1 MELLKR
7 VFFAAVIFCAANIWG
22 ETTVKEP
29 HIGYLYPA
37 GGQQGTTVQVTAGGL
52 YLRGVNN
59 IYVSGQGISASVVKY
74 QGRLKA
80 LNQEQREELRR
91 RLGELRQKKMGGNLP
106 GKNRPGPP
114 FKIDPDKKDPNKR
127 DTNKRG
133 ENAPAEMPAKP
144 VELPDHPL
152 LRNLDKLSLE
162 GLQKVAEEFGRP
174 NLLQATPQIA
184 ETVVIEIKI
193 DSDAAPGYREIR
205 LGGPNGLTNP
215 IHFQVSVLPEI
226 REPDFND
233 PGMPVVTRV
242 NIPVVLN
249 GQILPGEVD
258 RFRFRATRGQHIVIE
273 AQARRLIPY
282 LGDAVPGWF
291 QAAMKLYD
299 ASGKEVAYADDFR
312 FDPDPVLYYEIPRE
326 EDYVLEINDAIYR
339 GREDFVYRVA
349 IGEQPFITQIFPLG
363 ARVDTA
369 AIATV
374 SGWNLPD
381 QSLKLDTKA
390 GAGGIRRISLQ
401 KDGKLSNSVIYA
413 VDDMPECVEVE
424 GNNTTTAA
432 QKIVLPIIVNGRI
445 ESSEDKDVFRFDG
458 RAGQDIVVEV
468 YARRLNSPLDSLMQL
483 TDEAGKVLASNDD
496 HEDKESGLLT
506 HYADSCLSAK
516 LPKDGVYYVHLAD
529 TEHHGGEDY
538 GYRLRIGP
546 PQPDFSVYVNPSSV
560 NVPADRIVPISV
572 HVFRKEGFE
581 GDIELVLK
589 DSPEGFVL
597 DGGRVPSGRDAIR
610 MTLTAPQQLPKHPV
624 IIGFEGQARIGGQ
637 LVRRSA
643 VACEDMM
650 QAFIYRHLVA
660 SQELMVAAG
669 DNRRTVRVA
678 RLSNNTPVRMPA
690 GGSTKIHVEIPPA
703 LMQQNFQLTL
713 SNPPDGISLEDV
725 TADSGGLA
733 FVLKVNAQKPQIGF
747 ADNLIVEI
755 SGQVAGRSPA
765 AGVAKQ
771 KEQRVSFG
779 VLPAIPIE
787 IVKP

>member
-1 MELLKR
+1 MMLLKR
-7 VFFAAVIFCAANIWG
+7 MFFAAMVLCVVDVWG
-22 ETTVKEP
+22 ETAVREP

-59 IYVSGQGISASVVKY
+59 VYVSGQGVSASVVKY

-80 LNQEQREELRR
+80 LNMEQRDELRR

-114 FKIDPDKKDPNKR
+114 LKRDPDKKDPNKR
-127 DTNKRG
+127 DTNKRS
-133 ENAPAEMPAKP
+133 ENAPAEMNTKP

-174 NLLQATPQIA
+174 NLLQANPQIA

-193 DSDAAPGYREIR
+193 DSDAAPGDREIR
-205 LGGPNGLTNP
+205 LGGTNGLTNP
-215 IHFQVSVLPEI
+215 IHFQIGVLPEI
-226 REPDFND
+226 CEPDFND
-233 PGMPVVTRV
+233 PGMPVVTRA

-291 QAAMKLYD
+291 QAALKLHD

-312 FDPDPVLYYEIPRE
+312 FDPDPVLYYEIPRD

-339 GREDFVYRVA
+339 GREDFVYRIAVS
-349 IGEQPFITQIFPLG
+349 EQPFITRIFPLG
-363 ARVDTA
+363 ARVDA
-369 AIATV
+369 AASVSV
-374 SGWNLPD
+374 SGWNLPE
-381 QSLKLDTKA
+381 QQLKLDTKA
-390 GAGGIRRISLQ
+390 GAGGIRRISLRQ
-401 KDGKLSNSVIYA
+401 DGKLSNSVIYA
-413 VDDMPECVEVE
+413 VTDMPECVEVE
-424 GNNTTTAA
+424 NNNTTTAA
-432 QKIVLPIIVNGRI
+432 QKIVPPVIVNGWI
-445 ESSEDKDVFRFDG
+445 GSSDDKDVFRFDG

-468 YARRLNSPLDSLMQL
+468 YARRLNSPLDSLIQL

-496 HEDKESGLLT
+496 HEDKESGLMT
-506 HYADSCLSAK
+506 HYADSYLSAK

-546 PQPDFSVYVNPSSV
+546 PQPDFSVYVSPSSV
-560 NVPADRIVPISV
+560 NVPAGRIVPISV

-589 DSPEGFVL
+589 GTPEGFVL
-597 DGGRVPSGRDAIR
+597 DGGRVPSGRDTIR
-610 MTLTAPQQLPKHPV
+610 VTLTAPQKMPPRPI

-637 LVRRSA
+637 LVCRPA

-660 SQELMVAAG
+660 SQELMVAAAG
-669 DNRRTVRVA
+669 NRRTVLVA
-678 RLSNNTPVRMPA
+678 RLSNDTPVRLPA
-690 GGSTKIHVEIPPA
+690 GGSAKIRVEIPPV
-703 LMQQNFQLTL
+703 LMQQNVQLAL
-713 SNPPDGISLEDV
+713 SNPPEGISLEDV
-725 TADSGGLA
+725 TADSDGLA
-733 FVLKVNAQKPQIGF
+733 FVLKADAKKLKAGF
-747 ADNLIVEI
+747 ADNLIVEV
-755 SGQVAGRSPA
+755 SGQVAGRA
-765 AGVAKQ
+765 QANGAAKQ